1 MSTRPP
7 GAPALSATLSHNEL
21 SEIFSTTFT
30 KHPDFGYDRFV
41 FAYITPRHEPASG
54 ERPIVSSKYGQGD
67 SNPSTEQWGVPKTGE
82 QQFPSQQFGYQ
93 QDQGQQNWQQY
104 QSPAYAQHQYSY
116 PQQPQQASGK
126 NATPWIIAL
135 AGVLLAALVG
145 VLAYMGGTG
154 AFNRSSGESQEPVV
168 VTEIETRTL
177 EEQAPAQQRAPEPA
191 PAPARYSYGNYSA
204 ASSRTSGPF
213 AANVYSAFVDAYN
226 NTGSPN
232 VTVNV
237 YSPVTGYTYTMSCS
251 GGSTVYCTGG
261 NNARV
266 RIW

>member
-1 MSTRPP
+1 M
-7 GAPALSATLSHNEL
+7 
-21 SEIFSTTFT
+21 
-30 KHPDFGYDRFV
+30 
-41 FAYITPRHEPASG
+41 
-54 ERPIVSSKYGQGD
+54 SSKYGQGD
-67 SNPSTEQWGVPKTGE
+67 SNPSTEQWAVPETGE
-82 QQFPSQQFGYQ
+82 QQFPSQQYPSQ
-93 QDQGQQNWQQY
+93 QDQGQQYWQQY
-104 QSPAYAQHQYSY
+104 PPQQYQAPAYAQSQYPY

-126 NATPWIIAL
+126 SATPWIIAL

-168 VTEIETRTL
+168 VTEVETQTL
-177 EEQAPAQQRAPEPA
+177 KEQAPAQQQAPEPA
-191 PAPARYSYGNYSA
+191 PAPEPARYSYGNYSA
-204 ASSRTSGPF
+204 ASSKTSGPF

-226 NTGSPN
+226 STGTPN

-251 GGSTVYCTGG
+251 GGNTVYCSGG